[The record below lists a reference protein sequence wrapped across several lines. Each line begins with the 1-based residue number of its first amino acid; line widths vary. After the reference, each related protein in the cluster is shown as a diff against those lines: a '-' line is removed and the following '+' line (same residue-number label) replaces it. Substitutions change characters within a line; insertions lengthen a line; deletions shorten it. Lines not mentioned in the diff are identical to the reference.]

1 MNEETVEELLKT
13 SKTIKVLYVEDNETA
28 RESTLGMLEN
38 FFKDIVVAV
47 DGLDGWEK
55 FQENEYDLIISD
67 INMPRMNGIEM
78 INEIRKVNHDI
89 SILILSAYNESG
101 YFMDTIRIGI
111 DGYLLKPIEFE
122 QFVEVI
128 RKSIEKIELK
138 RENREYKSNLESK
151 VKDKTKALEHL
162 YYHDILTGLENRN
175 ALLQKSEQYR
185 ANGLMLIDI
194 NGFSTINSIYG
205 EKMGDSILINVSKVL
220 IETAAGECSVHR
232 ISGDQFAFLNIMC
245 HNLDFCIQK
254 ANQAIQNISSTAIN
268 ASVGE
273 FSIKVNLSV
282 TISIVHNSNHNNFLE
297 CADMAL
303 NHAKRTH
310 QPLLVYSDD
319 LGLKTKYIDDLKA
332 VAMVKKALIEDK
344 IVPFFQKIIKKNKI
358 TYECLV
364 RIIENKK
371 VISPFFFIDAIKKTP
386 YYHELT
392 KVMIKKSI
400 STFKDRDESFSINLS
415 YEDISNIE
423 IIEFIKEQLKT
434 SDISNQ
440 LIFEI
445 LETENIDNFSLVR
458 DFIIEMKSL
467 GVRIAI
473 DDFGSGYANFSHLI
487 ELKPD
492 YIKIDGSLIKNID
505 KDINSFIL
513 VKAITT
519 FSKEMNIEVIA
530 EHIHNEDVYK
540 KVKELDVYGYQGYFF
555 SEPGAE
561 LEMSK

>member
-1 MNEETVEELLKT
+1 MNEEAVEKLLKI
-13 SKTIKVLYVEDNETA
+13 SKTIKVLYVEDDETA
-28 RESTLGMLEN
+28 RVSTLGMLGN
-38 FFKDIVVAV
+38 FFENIVVAV

-55 FQENEYDLIISD
+55 FQEKEYDLIISD
-67 INMPRMNGIEM
+67 INMPRMDGIEM
-78 INEIRKVNHDI
+78 INKIRKVNNNI

-101 YFMDTIRIGI
+101 YFIDTIRIGI
-111 DGYLLKPIEFE
+111 DGFLLKPIEFD

-128 RKSIEKIELK
+128 CKSIEKIEL
-138 RENREYKSNLESK
+138 RRQNSDYKKNLESK
-151 VKDKTKALEHL
+151 VKEKTQELEHL
-162 YYHDILTGLENRN
+162 YYHDALTGLENRN
-175 ALLQKSEQYR
+175 ALLQSSEHHK

-194 NGFSTINSIYG
+194 DKFSAINSIYG
-205 EKMGDSILINVSKVL
+205 EKMGDDILVNVSKIL
-220 IETAAGECSVHR
+220 LKTANGECSVHR
-232 ISGDQFAFLNIMC
+232 ISGDQFAYLNVKC
-245 HNLDFCIQK
+245 YDLDFCVAK
-254 ANQAIQNISSTAIN
+254 AKKTIENISATAIDAN
-268 ASVGE
+268 IDG

-282 TISIVHNSNHNNFLE
+282 TISIVHSDDSNNFLE

-303 NHAKRTH
+303 NHAKKTH

-319 LGLKTKYIDDLKA
+319 LGLKKKYIDDLKA
-332 VAMVKKALIEDK
+332 VEIVKKALIEDT
-344 IVPFFQKIIKKNKI
+344 IVPFFQKIIKKDTI

-364 RIIENKK
+364 RILEDGK

-400 STFKDRDESFSINLS
+400 NTFKDRDESFSINLS

-423 IIEFIKEQLKT
+423 IVEFIKEQLK
-434 SDISNQ
+434 DSNIANR

-445 LETENIDNFSLVR
+445 LEAESIENFTIVR
-458 DFIIEMKSL
+458 DFIIDMKIL
-467 GVRIAI
+467 GIRIAI

-505 KDINSFIL
+505 EDINAFIL

-519 FSKEMNIEVIA
+519 FSQEMGIKVIA
-530 EHIHNEDVYK
+530 EYIHSEDVYK
-540 KVKELDVYGYQGYFF
+540 KVQELDIYGYQGYFF
-555 SEPGAE
+555 SEPLPE
-561 LEMSK
+561 IEN